1 MMGDTTDY
9 KCAVCG
15 KTLEMDIGIMGLQCR
30 NCGSKIF
37 VKKRPSIKKTIKA
50 V

>member
-1 MMGDTTDY
+1 MMVDTTDY